1 MAISGVIAAFEER
14 PVAVALELGSLAVSV
29 LLLVGVVVALATGP
43 PGRPGGIWLAVTLLG
58 AGFVCFWVVCWP
70 LYERLWVPRS
80 AE

>member
-1 MAISGVIAAFEER
+1 MAISGAIAAFEER

-43 PGRPGGIWLAVTLLG
+43 PGRPGGIWLAVTLVG

-70 LYERLWVPRS
+70 LYERWRWPS
-80 AE
+80 SG